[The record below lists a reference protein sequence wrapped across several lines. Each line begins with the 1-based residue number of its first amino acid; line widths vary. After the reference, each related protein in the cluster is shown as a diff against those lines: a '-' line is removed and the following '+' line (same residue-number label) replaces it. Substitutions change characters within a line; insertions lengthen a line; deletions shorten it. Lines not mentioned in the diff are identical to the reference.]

1 MFIFARKI
9 WMPEIEDK
17 ESQAIIA
24 RQFMSALV
32 DGIDEACFV
41 PCIRPSPGLPM
52 TPDSDVHD

>member
-1 MFIFARKI
+1 
-9 WMPEIEDK
+9 MPEIEDK